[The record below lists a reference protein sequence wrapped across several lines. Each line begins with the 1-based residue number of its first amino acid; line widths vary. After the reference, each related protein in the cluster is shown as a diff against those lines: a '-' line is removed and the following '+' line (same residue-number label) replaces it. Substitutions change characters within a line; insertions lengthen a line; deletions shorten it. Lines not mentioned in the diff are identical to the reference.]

1 MRIRR
6 SFALGALGATLAAAV
21 SLTSAPA
28 AAQQP
33 SPPPK
38 ADDPVRFNFDLYAGG
53 LYRVGDLSTANAIDL
68 ARGGGLVGLDAL
80 VLPKRWFGAGVGYER
95 AFFGRERADFGN
107 GAITEQSRSWDALWF
122 LGRIY
127 PWQNDDVA
135 VFVQLG
141 LGPVWQHV
149 GASGTTLNQGGTGL
163 TTVTPFDCNGNDS
176 AGFGIRG
183 GVGADFMFSN
193 FIALTAQVGADHVRG
208 SSGMLDS
215 CAAGAG
221 ASSFLA
227 ARIGF
232 SLGTGREKAAPTDRD
247 GDGIFDVSDACPDVK
262 GPPNADPAK
271 NGCPPADRDH
281 DGIIDDA
288 DACPDEAGYPNADP
302 KKNGC
307 PYSDRD
313 KDGIFDDQDACPD
326 EPGVASADPKKNG
339 CPPSDRDKDKVIDDN
354 DACPDIPGIAT
365 GDAKT
370 NGCPPDT
377 DGDGIRDDK
386 DACINEKGVPN
397 ETNPA
402 KNGCPLVVFT
412 EKEIEIN
419 EQVQFD
425 VDKATIKPASD
436 ALLDQVAQVIK
447 DHPEIKRME
456 IQGHTDNS
464 GAKQHNKILSGSR
477 AEAVRKALIK
487 RGVKEKT
494 LTAKGFGQENPL
506 VENDSD
512 ANKAKNRRVQFK
524 IIEKA
529 DVAPTSVQ
537 KDGTIPAPK
546 PVDPKAVTPKPAAP
560 KPAAPKPAAP
570 AAPKPAA
577 PKPAAPAA
585 PKPKK

>member
-6 SFALGALGATLAAAV
+6 SFALGALGVTLAAAV
-21 SLTSAPA
+21 SLVSAPA
-28 AAQQP
+28 AAQQA

-38 ADDPVRFNFDLYAGG
+38 TDEPMRFNFDLYAGL
-53 LYRVGDLSTANAIDL
+53 LYRVGDLSTTNAVDL

-80 VLPKRWFGAGVGYER
+80 VLPKRWFGAGIGYER
-95 AFFGRERADFGN
+95 AFFGRERADFRDGSF
-107 GAITEQSRSWDALWF
+107 TEQSRSWDALWA

-135 VFVQLG
+135 FFVQLG

-149 GASGTTLNQGGTGL
+149 GASGTTLQTGGSGITN
-163 TTVTPFDCNGNDS
+163 VVPFECTGNDS

-183 GVGADFMFSN
+183 GLGLDVSFTNLIG
-193 FIALTAQVGADHVRG
+193 LTAQLGADHVRG
-208 SSGMLDS
+208 SSGSLDS
-215 CAAGAG
+215 CAVGAG
-221 ASSFLA
+221 ESTFLA
-227 ARIGF
+227 ARLGLT
-232 SLGTGREKAAPTDRD
+232 LGTGREKAAPTDRD

-262 GPPNADPAK
+262 GPANADPTK

-281 DGIIDDA
+281 DGIFDDV
-288 DACPDEAGYPNADP
+288 DACPDEAGYPN
-302 KKNGC
+302 
-307 PYSDRD
+307 
-313 KDGIFDDQDACPD
+313 
-326 EPGVASADPKKNG
+326 ADPKKNG

-365 GDAKT
+365 GDPKT

-386 DACINEKGVPN
+386 DACPNEKGVPN
-397 ETNPA
+397 ETNPS

-436 ALLDQVAQVIK
+436 ALLDEVAKVIK

-456 IQGHTDNS
+456 VQGHTDNS
-464 GAKQHNKILSGSR
+464 GTKNHNKILSGSR
-477 AEAVRKALIK
+477 SEAVRKALVK
-487 RGVKEKT
+487 RGVKEKL
-494 LTAKGFGQENPL
+494 LTAKGYGQENPL
-506 VENDSD
+506 VENDSE

-524 IIEKA
+524 ILEMTP
-529 DVAPTSVQ
+529 VAPTATQ
-537 KDGTIPAPK
+537 KEGTVPEAKPVAPVAPK
-546 PVDPKAVTPKPAAP
+546 PVAP
-560 KPAAPKPAAP
+560 KPAGATLKPR
-570 AAPKPAA
+570 K
-577 PKPAAPAA
+577 
-585 PKPKK
+585 

>member
-21 SLTSAPA
+21 SLISAPA
-28 AAQQP
+28 AAQQA

-38 ADDPVRFNFDLYAGG
+38 ADEPIRFNFDLYAGL
-53 LYRVGDLSTANAIDL
+53 LYRVSSLDTPDAVNL
-68 ARGGGLVGLDAL
+68 ARGGGLLGLDAMI
-80 VLPKRWFGAGVGYER
+80 LPKRWIGLGVGYER

-107 GAITEQSRSWDALWF
+107 GALTEQSRSWDALWA
-122 LGRIY
+122 LGKIY
-127 PWQNDDVA
+127 PWQNDTFG
-135 VFVQLG
+135 VFVELG
-141 LGPVWQHV
+141 LGPVWQRV
-149 GASGTTLNQGGTGL
+149 GASGTVLAKDATGA
-163 TTVTPFDCNGNDS
+163 TTVVPFECSGSDS

-183 GVGADFMFSN
+183 GIGTDITFSEL
-193 FIALTAQVGADHVRG
+193 IGLTAQLGADHVRG
-208 SSGMLDS
+208 SSGPLDACS
-215 CAAGAG
+215 AGAG
-221 ASSFLA
+221 ASTFLA
-227 ARIGF
+227 ARLGLT
-232 SLGTGREKAAPTDRD
+232 LGTGRAKPAPSDRD

-262 GPPNADPAK
+262 GPANADPLK
-271 NGCPPADRDH
+271 NGCPPSDRDH
-281 DGIIDDA
+281 DGILDDV
-288 DACPDEAGYPNADP
+288 DACPDVAGYPNADP
-302 KKNGC
+302 LKNGC

-326 EPGVASADPKKNG
+326 EPGVANTDPKKNG

-386 DACINEKGVPN
+386 DACPNEKGVPN
-397 ETNPA
+397 EANPS

-456 IQGHTDNS
+456 VQGHTDNS

-477 AEAVRKALIK
+477 AEAVRKALVK
-487 RGVKEKT
+487 RGVKEKL
-494 LTAKGFGQENPL
+494 LTAKGYGQENPL

-524 IIEKA
+524 ILEKG
-529 DVAPTSVQ
+529 DVAPKSEQ
-537 KDGTIPAPK
+537 KEGTAPT
-546 PVDPKAVTPKPAAP
+546 DPKPAAP
-560 KPAAPKPAAP
+560 KTGPAVKPR
-570 AAPKPAA
+570 K
-577 PKPAAPAA
+577 
-585 PKPKK
+585 

>member
-21 SLTSAPA
+21 SLAAAPA
-28 AAQQP
+28 AAQQA

-38 ADDPVRFNFDLYAGG
+38 ADEPIRFNFDLYAGL
-53 LYRVGDLSTANAIDL
+53 LYRVGDLSTPSAIDL

-80 VLPKRWFGAGVGYER
+80 ILPQRWFGAGIGYER
-95 AFFGRERADFGN
+95 AFFGRERADFRDN
-107 GAITEQSRSWDALWF
+107 SFTEQSRSWDALWA

-135 VFVQLG
+135 FFVQLG

-149 GASGTTLNQGGTGL
+149 GSSGTTVQ
-163 TTVTPFDCNGNDS
+163 TTASGITNVVPFECSGSDS

-183 GVGADFMFSN
+183 GLGMDLTFTN
-193 FIALTAQVGADHVRG
+193 FIGLTAQLGADHVRG
-208 SSGMLDS
+208 SSGSLDS
-215 CAAGAG
+215 CAVGAG
-221 ASSFLA
+221 ASTFLA
-227 ARIGF
+227 ARLGLT
-232 SLGTGREKAAPTDRD
+232 LGTGRAKPAPVDRD

-262 GPPNADPAK
+262 GPANADPAK

-281 DGIIDDA
+281 DGIFDDV

-365 GDAKT
+365 GDPKT

-386 DACINEKGVPN
+386 DACPNEKGVPN
-397 ETNPA
+397 ETNPS

-436 ALLDQVAQVIK
+436 ALLDEVAKVIK

-456 IQGHTDNS
+456 VQGHTDNS
-464 GAKQHNKILSGSR
+464 GTKNHNKILSGSR
-477 AEAVRKALIK
+477 SEAVRKALVK
-487 RGVKEKT
+487 RGVKEKL
-494 LTAKGFGQENPL
+494 LTAKGYGQENPL
-506 VENDSD
+506 VENDSE

-524 IIEKA
+524 ILEMTP
-529 DVAPTSVQ
+529 VAPTAIQ
-537 KDGTIPAPK
+537 KDGTVPEVK
-546 PVDPKAVTPKPAAP
+546 PVAPVAPKPAAP
-560 KPAAPKPAAP
+560 KPAAPKTGPVV
-570 AAPKPAA
+570 KPR
-577 PKPAAPAA
+577 K
-585 PKPKK
+585 